1 MPNKLDA
8 IDRRILVA
16 LQRDGRLQN
25 IELAREVGLSPSPC
39 LRRVKAL
46 EADGMIDKYT
56 ALLSG
61 PAVGLPLVIFVRVT
75 LERQEKM
82 AVTSFAEAIS
92 KVPEVLECY
101 LMAGTYDYLLKVAA
115 ADLEDYQRFQM
126 EHLTA
131 LPGVRNVVSEIPL
144 KHVKATTALP
154 VAVFER

>member
-8 IDRRILVA
+8 IDRRILTA
-16 LQRDGRLQN
+16 LQSDGRLQN

-46 EADGMIDKYT
+46 EAGGVIDRYA

-75 LERQEKM
+75 LERQDKDG
-82 AVTSFAEAIS
+82 VTSFAETIS

-126 EHLTA
+126 EHLTP
-131 LPGVRNVVSEIPL
+131 LPWVRNVVSEIPL
-144 KHVKATTALP
+144 KHVKSTTVLP
-154 VAVFER
+154 LANPDR